1 MRWSRWLILAAI
13 IAIVVSVGATYVKRK
28 ATQAEAVPP
37 APPPLETGLNGR
49 ANDWV
54 YTQSDGDRP
63 RVTVRAK
70 SFKQI
75 REPSVMELTGVELQ
89 LFHTDGKFDLVKS
102 DKAEFDIAGKALYS
116 DGDVEIEMAK
126 PAEGEEAGRM
136 VKIHSSGVHFA
147 SDTGK
152 AVTDREATFEF
163 DRGGGKAVGAEYD
176 PNAHEL
182 HLKSDEIGRAH
193 V

>member
-1 MRWSRWLILAAI
+1 MCS
-13 IAIVVSVGATYVKRK
+13 
-28 ATQAEAVPP
+28 
-37 APPPLETGLNGR
+37 
-49 ANDWV
+49 
-54 YTQSDGDRP
+54 SD
-63 RVTVRAK
+63 
-70 SFKQI
+70 
-75 REPSVMELTGVELQ
+75 L
-89 LFHTDGKFDLVKS
+89 LVKS

-182 HLKSDEIGRAH
+182 HLKSDVSLSWRGKNSKTKPMRVEAGEAYYYEKDSKVTLLERSKFTRGALRVQGGNAEVLLSKEIGRAH